1 MLHCMYFTN
10 ELYQFVNNN
19 YIDKSSCLHNAL
31 SIAPK
36 EQLYTKIMI
45 LIILKGY
52 KSLLIFL

>member
-1 MLHCMYFTN
+1 MYFTN

-19 YIDKSSCLHNAL
+19 YIDKSSCLHNTL

-36 EQLYTKIMI
+36 EQLYIKIMI
-45 LIILKGY
+45 LIILRGY